1 MARPGL
7 TVAITAALTLLAA
20 GCSSGGGSSD
30 AGDGGLA
37 ELQVLSTDVQVR
49 TPDTTFESAESGREL
64 GQGDEVRT
72 DATGFAEVVFF
83 DGSWQRIESGA
94 TLTLTELVDIEG
106 SQVVRTGLDQGRA
119 WQRVESL
126 TNEEDAF
133 AVDTPVAVAS
143 VRGTAFSI
151 ECEGTPIE
159 CTFSVVE
166 GVVALELSAG
176 TTVEVRAGQRLVV
189 ERDLAAGP
197 PEDVGVDQLRSDD
210 WIAQNLERDATNP
223 PTAPGGRDSEQSS
236 DGATGSFAADANAI
250 CATAGEQNAAI
261 ASGPDADQIA
271 RQQAVV
277 LAGALDELEALEPP
291 PELAEEFNQMIDS
304 YRQRTL
310 LVPQALE
317 ATADERQRLVNELIG
332 ATADGAAHARNIGL
346 TTCVVQSD

>member
-1 MARPGL
+1 VASHRL
-7 TVAITAALTLLAA
+7 TAVAVALTLIAA
-20 GCSSGGGSSD
+20 ACSGSDASSGD
-30 AGDGGLA
+30 DGALA

-49 TPDTTFESAESGREL
+49 TADASFESAQSGREL
-64 GQGDEVRT
+64 GQGDEIRT

-83 DGSWQRIESGA
+83 DGSWQRIENGA

-151 ECEGTPIE
+151 ECSGDPMA

-166 GVVALELSAG
+166 GLVALELSAG
-176 TTVEVRAGQRLVV
+176 TTVELSPGQRLVV
-189 ERDLAAGP
+189 QRDQAIEP
-197 PEDVGVDQLRSDD
+197 PQDVGVDQLRADP
-210 WIAQNLERDATNP
+210 WIAQNLELDATNP
-223 PTAPGGRDSEQSS
+223 PGPPAGAGEDEIST
-236 DGATGSFAADANAI
+236 GATGSFAADANAI

-261 ASGPDADQIA
+261 ASGADADRVA
-271 RQQAVV
+271 RQQAEV
-277 LAGALDELEALEPP
+277 LGDALDQLEALEPP

-304 YRQRTL
+304 YRRRTE

-317 ATADERQRLVNELIG
+317 AATAADRQQLVTELIG
-332 ATADGAAHARNIGL
+332 ATADGAAHARNLGL
-346 TTCVVQSD
+346 TACIVQSD